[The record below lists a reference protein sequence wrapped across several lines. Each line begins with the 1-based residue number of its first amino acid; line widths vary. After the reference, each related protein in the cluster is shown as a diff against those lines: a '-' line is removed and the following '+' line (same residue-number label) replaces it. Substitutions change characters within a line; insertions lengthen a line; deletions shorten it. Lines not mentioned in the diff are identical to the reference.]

1 MRIHLLGRFLI
12 RPSGAQGRPILV
24 ASPRRR
30 ALLAYL
36 AMQPGYSETR
46 ERLATLLW
54 GEVPDRQARQSLRQ
68 ALVAMRAD
76 FAAFDVRA
84 LRVERDIIGLDPD
97 LISVDARE
105 LISLAESDRPEDVEK
120 AVAILQRPFLD
131 GIDLPAEG
139 FTDWLQ
145 QQRQRIDAAALT
157 VLGRG
162 AVQADKD
169 GNGPLALHFAERLL
183 LVDPARGSSHRLLLA
198 LTAQHRGRDDA
209 ITRADSLN
217 RTLREQLDAGLEAET
232 RALIVEIKAGAF
244 EAGGT
249 GNVRRAQPTSAA
261 HELPDTRT
269 TPQVDIQP
277 DIDRP
282 PIAEAT
288 PARLRWARPATM
300 LFGALFATIAAI
312 VIFSS
317 LTLTW
322 PNILSS
328 RLVSSATDQGAS
340 SSRLTPGVS
349 AATANLSVQGLNPI
363 MVLPFSASNGGTE
376 EAGVAEALTNDLIN
390 DLSTVTALRVISKS
404 TSRLYKDKNFDI
416 ASIGIELGV
425 RYVVDG
431 SVQMRD
437 GVARIDAVLTDTSS
451 RLNLWTQRFDRPA
464 TDLPSVK
471 SEITRSIAR
480 QLQVTVFLA
489 EEDRIAPKG
498 SGDPTLED
506 LLTRGWGAMVRLP
519 GDGPATSPASYFEE
533 ALKRAPN
540 NSSAQLGY
548 AGSQI
553 VQATMLLG
561 QTSEFDLSRADEFLK
576 LVLEHDPRQGTAL
589 LYRGML
595 RRLRGDISGARDD
608 FLSAIEYHP
617 SFAVAYAQAGYT
629 FYRLGEYD
637 RGLEFIRYA
646 IRLSPRDPGLGVWS
660 YMAGMIELER
670 GNNAAA
676 FAWLD
681 RSVSLIPD
689 NVFAR
694 LALAAVLIHR
704 GDAAAAHRQVEELA
718 RVAPWLTADA
728 LHSRIGLYA
737 PPTET
742 RRRLLDGV
750 EKAFADHG

>member
-1 MRIHLLGRFLI
+1 
-12 RPSGAQGRPILV
+12 
-24 ASPRRR
+24 
-30 ALLAYL
+30 
-36 AMQPGYSETR
+36 
-46 ERLATLLW
+46 
-54 GEVPDRQARQSLRQ
+54 
-68 ALVAMRAD
+68 
-76 FAAFDVRA
+76 
-84 LRVERDIIGLDPD
+84 
-97 LISVDARE
+97 
-105 LISLAESDRPEDVEK
+105 
-120 AVAILQRPFLD
+120 
-131 GIDLPAEG
+131 
-139 FTDWLQ
+139 
-145 QQRQRIDAAALT
+145 
-157 VLGRG
+157 
-162 AVQADKD
+162 
-169 GNGPLALHFAERLL
+169 
-183 LVDPARGSSHRLLLA
+183 
-198 LTAQHRGRDDA
+198 
-209 ITRADSLN
+209 
-217 RTLREQLDAGLEAET
+217 
-232 RALIVEIKAGAF
+232 
-244 EAGGT
+244 
-249 GNVRRAQPTSAA
+249 
-261 HELPDTRT
+261 
-269 TPQVDIQP
+269 
-277 DIDRP
+277 
-282 PIAEAT
+282 
-288 PARLRWARPATM
+288 
-300 LFGALFATIAAI
+300 
-312 VIFSS
+312 
-317 LTLTW
+317 
-322 PNILSS
+322 
-328 RLVSSATDQGAS
+328 
-340 SSRLTPGVS
+340 
-349 AATANLSVQGLNPI
+349 
-363 MVLPFSASNGGTE
+363 
-376 EAGVAEALTNDLIN
+376 
-390 DLSTVTALRVISKS
+390 
-404 TSRLYKDKNFDI
+404 
-416 ASIGIELGV
+416 
-425 RYVVDG
+425 
-431 SVQMRD
+431 MRD